1 MDKITVFSTALLP
14 NLDYMSAL
22 VQADTVLIE
31 SHETYPKQTYRN
43 RYKILGPNGV
53 QNLSVPVSKG
63 LPGSCPIA
71 DVHVSYDENWPVLHW
86 RSWFT
91 AYNSAP
97 FFLYFKDDFEAA
109 FQKRYHTLMEM
120 NLVFLH
126 LLMDAF
132 GIKKEIRFTE
142 KFEKEYNGCRDLRYE
157 IHPKKKNLFQIYPT
171 YYQVFQEKFPFQSNL
186 SAIDLLFNQ
195 GPEGIKVLKVIG

>member
-14 NLDYMSAL
+14 NLDYMAAL

-31 SHETYPKQTYRN
+31 AQETYPKQTYRN

-86 RSWFT
+86 RSWVT

-109 FQKRYHTLMEM
+109 FHKRHHTLLEM
-120 NLVFLH
+120 NLAFLH

-142 KFEKEYNGCRDLRYE
+142 KFEKEYKGTLDLRYE
-157 IHPKKKNLFQIYPT
+157 IHPKKDDLFKNYPS
-171 YYQVFQEKFPFQSNL
+171 YYQVFQEKFPFQANL

-195 GPEGIKVLKVIG
+195 GPEGILVLKEIG